1 MLEPC
6 LCLSSQ
12 SEDLAGQIYFLFS
25 DMAER
30 RKSSILVNRKLST
43 DFARK
48 LSAIS
53 VASDVSLI
61 SERFGMEQGE
71 LRSIVQD
78 ILDMNINDDFD
89 VSLMMINFNISFK
102 ATNENEPK
110 TFV

>member
-1 MLEPC
+1 
-6 LCLSSQ
+6 
-12 SEDLAGQIYFLFS
+12 
-25 DMAER
+25 
-30 RKSSILVNRKLST
+30 
-43 DFARK
+43 
-48 LSAIS
+48 
-53 VASDVSLI
+53 
-61 SERFGMEQGE
+61 MEQGE